1 MLFSIVVPCYNEA
14 ENIPLI
20 LERFKEAIETREDI
34 EVILVNNGST
44 DNSAGVLDGLLPG
57 YPFART
63 VTVEVN
69 QGYGYGILC
78 GLNASK
84 GDFLGWTHADMQ
96 TDPADVIKAI
106 NMISSNGYLKKLYIK
121 GSRKGRSLSDTFF
134 TAGMSVFETVYLH
147 TELKDINAQPN
158 MFSRAFFGKW
168 KNPPYDFSLDLYA
181 LYMAKKCG
189 CRIIRFPVVF
199 PERIHGQSKWNS
211 GFKSKM
217 KFIKRTLDFSR
228 ELKRKGIS

>member
-1 MLFSIVVPCYNEA
+1 MFFSIIVPCYNEA

-20 LERFKEAIETREDI
+20 LKRFSEVVGKRNDI

-44 DNSAGVLDGLLPG
+44 DNSAETLDSLLPDCR
-57 YPFART
+57 FART
-63 VTVEVN
+63 AFVEVN
-69 QGYGYGILC
+69 QGYGFGILC
-78 GLNASK
+78 GLKAAK

-106 NMISSNGYLKKLYIK
+106 NIIIENEYRGNVYVK
-121 GSRKGRSLSDTFF
+121 GSRKGRRFSDTFF
-134 TAGMSVFETVYLH
+134 TVGMSVFETVYLR
-147 TELKDINAQPN
+147 TKLNDINAQPN
-158 MFSRAFFGKW
+158 MFSREFFEKW

-189 CRIIRFPVVF
+189 CDVIRFPVVF

-211 GFKSKM
+211 GFKSKI
-217 KFIKRTLDFSR
+217 KFVKRTVDFSR